1 MFGPCSCSW
10 PYLSAATSFVNLLPG
25 PCRWSHL
32 PTSACGLPAATSFVG
47 VAAEDPVGGPIPCI
61 TQPTTCLWPACRH
74 QPCAFCYQ
82 DPAIGPVSCLPS
94 SAHPAYNPRSLR
106 MSRRAGNLPY
116 PPVACHV
123 PPAYAAIQQLGPC
136 CRSLARPQPILH
148 CD

>member
-1 MFGPCSCSW
+1 MFGPCSW
-10 PYLSAATSFVNLLPG
+10 PYLSATTSFVNLLPG

-32 PTSACGLPAATSFVG
+32 PTSSCGLPAATSSVG